1 MGKRRPGAQEGKLG
15 KPGKETPHPHLPHLS
30 VGFFAVLKCETL
42 SKPPTAPTLSPTSL
56 PSSKWVEGGV
66 GGGKKQT
73 TTTKSIF
80 VFNYYGHGMVVEAN
94 GDEDWG

>member
-1 MGKRRPGAQEGKLG
+1 MGCVSLFSTLTNATEMGKRRPAAQEGKPG

-56 PSSKWVEGGV
+56 PSSEWVEGG
-66 GGGKKQT
+66 
-73 TTTKSIF
+73 
-80 VFNYYGHGMVVEAN
+80 
-94 GDEDWG
+94 